1 MRKDR
6 IPLITGDEYDWV
18 SKNWRRALCVFK
30 NTTGLGKKVKRAINR
45 RTRRKNKQAIR
56 EGPHES

>member
-18 SKNWRRALCVFK
+18 SKNWRRLLCVFK
-30 NTTGLGKKVKRAINR
+30 NQTGLGKKVKRAINQR
-45 RTRRKNKQAIR
+45 ARRKIR
-56 EGPHES
+56 KELRNVT